1 MPLSRISNNQIAT
14 SAGIERSKIGSLSIV
29 NADISGSAAIAASK
43 FVMPSGSVIQTVM
56 NTHNDTGSLNSSS
69 YVDSATLGTITTSVA
84 NSKILIISS
93 LGIQTMDVNNI
104 FSITLRSSID
114 SYSAILANH
123 THVNY
128 ATNNHLFPFT
138 GMTYLHSANQAAGT
152 AITYKYYVKGTNTSA
167 GWYMTDGWGI
177 SGFGYNIQFLEIMP

>member
-1 MPLSRISNNQIAT
+1 MSITKIKALGVTDGTLTNTQI
-14 SAGIERSKIGSLSIV
+14 
-29 NADISGSAAIAASK
+29 NASAAIAQSK
-43 FVMPSGSVIQTVM
+43 MAALTGANMPTGSVIQTIM

-69 YVDSATLGTITTSVA
+69 YVNSATLGTITTSVA

-104 FSITLRSSID
+104 FTIAIRSSLD
-114 SYSAILANH
+114 SYASNLTNH

-128 ATNNHLFPFT
+128 ATNNHLFPFAGT
-138 GMTYLHSANQAAGT
+138 TYLHNASQAAGT
-152 AITYKYYVKGTNTSA
+152 AITYRYYVKGTNTSA
-167 GWYMTDGWGI
+167 GWYMTDGWGV

>member
-93 LGIQTMDVNNI
+93 LGIQTADVNNI

-128 ATNNHLFPFT
+128 DTNNHLFPFT
-138 GMTYLHSANQAAGT
+138 GMTYLHSANQAAST
-152 AITYKYYVKGTNTSA
+152 AITYKYYVKGTNTTA
-167 GWYMTDGWGI
+167 GWYMTDGWGV